1 MRITN
6 FMQNSIHLDLHRED
20 EYILHEHELA
30 KTHRSVLAC
39 NTGHLITIH
48 TGGIYK
54 ICMGK
59 PK

>member
-1 MRITN
+1 MNLLKHT
-6 FMQNSIHLDLHRED
+6 
-20 EYILHEHELA
+20 A
-30 KTHRSVLAC
+30 RSELAC

>member
-1 MRITN
+1 MKITN
-6 FMQNSIHLDLHRED
+6 GMQNSIHLDLHRED
-20 EYILHEHELA
+20 EFILHELA

-39 NTGHLITIH
+39 KTGHLITIH

>member
-1 MRITN
+1 
-6 FMQNSIHLDLHRED
+6 MQNSIHLDLHRED
-20 EYILHEHELA
+20 EYILHELA